1 MNDGTAKEKYS
12 FGEIA
17 ADLGVSHS
25 TVRDRFRRE
34 PGVLRVGV
42 PGSKRPRYVVPA
54 SVYERVKLSMSP
66 PPAYTSSLTA
76 SCV

>member
-1 MNDGTAKEKYS
+1 MSTGTAKESYS

-17 ADLGVSHS
+17 AELGVSHS
-25 TVRDRFRRE
+25 TVRNRFRRE

-54 SVYERVKLSMSP
+54 IVYARVKLSMSNP
-66 PPAYTSSLTA
+66 PPTPRR
-76 SCV
+76 